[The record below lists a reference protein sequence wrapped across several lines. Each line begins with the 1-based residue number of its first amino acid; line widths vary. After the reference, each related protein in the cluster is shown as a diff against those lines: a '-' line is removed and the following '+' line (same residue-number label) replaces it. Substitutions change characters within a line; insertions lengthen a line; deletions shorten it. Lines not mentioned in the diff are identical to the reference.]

1 MCCLSVFRGQT
12 AIRRKDMLREF
23 VEKKHY
29 LFAEE
34 AKDWEEAILMSCKS
48 LEADGTVESN
58 YGHDIVECVRKYGPY
73 IVIMPNVAMPHSQEG
88 ANGVNKTAI
97 GFMKL
102 NKPVSF
108 DPNDPEKDAQL
119 FFTLAS
125 CNPEQHLNN
134 MMKLSEMLM
143 NEELV
148 AELLKAQ
155 GPEDLLKL
163 QEKYL
168 DNKEN

>member
-1 MCCLSVFRGQT
+1 MFAKQADT
-12 AIRRKDMLREF
+12 WQDAIRL
-23 VEKKHY
+23 
-29 LFAEE
+29 
-34 AKDWEEAILMSCKS
+34 SCKT
-48 LEADGTVESN
+48 LEADKTVEKN
-58 YGHDIVECVRKYGPY
+58 YAEDIIKCVEKYGPY

-88 ANGVNKTAI
+88 AEGVNKTAI

-102 NKPVSF
+102 AIPVSF
-108 DPNDPEKDAQL
+108 DLEDPEKDAQL

-125 CNPEQHLNN
+125 CDPNQHLDN

-148 AELLKAQ
+148 EELLKAES
-155 GPEDLLKL
+155 PEDLIAL

-168 DNKEN
+168 D

>member
-1 MCCLSVFRGQT
+1 
-12 AIRRKDMLREF
+12 MLREF

-34 AKDWEEAILMSCKS
+34 AADWEEAILMSCKS
-48 LEADGTVESN
+48 LEAD
-58 YGHDIVECVRKYGPY
+58 IVECVKKYGPY
-73 IVIMPNVAMPHSQEG
+73 IVIMPNVALPHSQEG
-88 ANGVNKTAI
+88 AVGVNKTAI

-102 NKPVSF
+102 DKPVSF
-108 DPNDPEKDAQL
+108 DPDDPEKDARL

-125 CNPEQHLNN
+125 CNPNQHLDN
-134 MMKLSEMLM
+134 MTRLSEMLM

-148 AELLKAQ
+148 EELLDAS
-155 GPEDLLKL
+155 GPEDLLRL

-168 DNKEN
+168 D

>member
-1 MCCLSVFRGQT
+1 
-12 AIRRKDMLREF
+12 MLREF
-23 VEKKHY
+23 VEMKHY

-88 ANGVNKTAI
+88 AVGVNKTAI

-102 NKPVSF
+102 EKPVSF
-108 DPNDPEKDAQL
+108 DPEDPEKDARL

-125 CNPEQHLNN
+125 CNP
-134 MMKLSEMLM
+134 MRLSEMLM

-148 AELLKAQ
+148 AELLEAK
-155 GPEDLLKL
+155 GPEDLLKI

-168 DNKEN
+168 DGEN

>member
-1 MCCLSVFRGQT
+1 
-12 AIRRKDMLREF
+12 MLREF

-29 LFAEE
+29 LFAKE
-34 AKDWEEAILMSCKS
+34 AKDWEDAIIMSCKS
-48 LEADGTVESN
+48 LEADG
-58 YGHDIVECVRKYGPY
+58 PY
-73 IVIMPNVAMPHSQEG
+73 IVIMPNIAMPHSQEG
-88 ANGVNKTAI
+88 AVGVNKTAI

-102 NKPVSF
+102 EKPVSF

-125 CNPEQHLNN
+125 CNPDQHLNN
-134 MMKLSEMLM
+134 MMRLSEMLM

-148 AELLKAQ
+148 AELLKAE

-168 DNKEN
+168 DK

>member
-1 MCCLSVFRGQT
+1 
-12 AIRRKDMLREF
+12 MLREF

-34 AKDWEEAILMSCKS
+34 AKDWKEAIRMSCQS
-48 LEADGTVESN
+48 LEADGTVEAN
-58 YGHDIVECVRKYGPY
+58 YKEDIVACVEKHGPY
-73 IVIMPNVAMPHSQEG
+73 IVIMPHVAMPHSQEN
-88 ANGVNKTAI
+88 AVGVNKTAI

-102 NKPVSF
+102 EKPVSF
-108 DPNDPEKDAQL
+108 TPGDPEKDAEL

-148 AELLKAQ
+148 AELLKAT
-155 GPEDLLKL
+155 GPDDLLKL

-168 DNKEN
+168 D

>member
-1 MCCLSVFRGQT
+1 
-12 AIRRKDMLREF
+12 MLKEF

-34 AKDWEEAILMSCKS
+34 AKDWEEAIRLSCKS
-48 LEADGTVESN
+48 LEADGTVEAD
-58 YGHDIVECVRKYGPY
+58 YAEQIIECVKKYGPY
-73 IVIMPNVAMPHSQEG
+73 IVLMPGVAMPHSQEG
-88 ANGVNKTAI
+88 AKGVHKTAI

-102 NKPVSF
+102 EKPVSF
-108 DPNDPEKDAQL
+108 DPEDPEKDAKL

-125 CNPEQHLNN
+125 CDSEQHMQN

-148 AELLKAQ
+148 KELMNAKS
-155 GPEDLLKL
+155 PDDLVHL
-163 QEKYL
+163 QEKYV
-168 DNKEN
+168 KG

>member
-1 MCCLSVFRGQT
+1 
-12 AIRRKDMLREF
+12 MLREF

-29 LFAEE
+29 LFAES
-34 AKDWEEAILMSCKS
+34 AKDWKEAIRMSCKC
-48 LEADGTVESN
+48 LEADNTVGSN
-58 YGHDIVECVRKYGPY
+58 YADEIIRCVEKYGPY

-88 ANGVNKTAI
+88 ATGVNDTAI

-102 NKPVSF
+102 AEPVSF
-108 DPNDPEKDAQL
+108 DESDPDMDAQL

-125 CNPEQHLNN
+125 CNSDVHLEN
-134 MMKLSEMLM
+134 MQKLSMMLM

-148 AELLKAQ
+148 AELAKAAS
-155 GPEDLLKL
+155 PEDLLKI

-168 DNKEN
+168 D